1 MTKYIFLFLTLLT
14 FSACTPSEESAGEAT
29 TFAPESSPYLVVL
42 GIAQDAGYP
51 QAGCQKNCCRDLWT
65 QKIQRKMVTCLG
77 LVDPQSKETW
87 LFEATPDFPDQ
98 LQLLN
103 QELGQDAG
111 VLPKGIFISHAHMG
125 HYTGLM
131 NLGREAMGAKNAAV
145 WTMPRMTSY
154 LTDNGPWSQLVSL
167 QNIQLQKLKADSTFQ
182 LNERLKLTPFL
193 VPHRDEFSETVGFKI
208 EGTKAS
214 ALFIPD
220 IDKWER
226 WDLDIREEL
235 AKVDFAL
242 IDGTFF
248 ENGEIPGRDMALIP
262 HPFIEESRVLFAD
275 LPLLEKNKI
284 HFIHFNH
291 TNPVLKKG
299 KERALLKQEGFGQCE
314 EGDYFAL

>member
-1 MTKYIFLFLTLLT
+1 MISRFTFWSLIFLIL
-14 FSACTPSEESAGEAT
+14 SACSPPLEKPVSR
-29 TFAPESSPYLVVL
+29 PDSPYLVVL

-51 QAGCQKNCCRDLWT
+51 QAGCQKDCCRDLWT
-65 QKIQRKMVTCLG
+65 QKAERKMVTCLG
-77 LVDPQSKETW
+77 LVDPKSKETW

-98 LQLLN
+98 LQILN
-103 QELGQDAG
+103 QELDQDAG
-111 VLPKGIFISHAHMG
+111 VIPKGIFLSHAHMG

-145 WTMPRMTSY
+145 WAMPRMTNY
-154 LTDNGPWSQLVSL
+154 LTNNGPWSQLVGL
-167 QNIQLQKLKADSTFQ
+167 QNIQLQKLSADSMLQ
-182 LNERLKLTPFL
+182 LNERLQVTPFL

-208 EGTKAS
+208 AGTKRS

-235 AKVDFAL
+235 AKVDLAF
-242 IDGTFF
+242 IDGTFY

-262 HPFIEESRVLFAD
+262 HPFIEESRALFAE
-275 LPLLEKNKI
+275 LPLVEKNKI

-291 TNPVLKKG
+291 TNPVLKMG
-299 KERALLKQEGFGQCE
+299 KERALLEQEGFGQCE
-314 EGDYFAL
+314 EGESFAL